1 MIVDDLYGSQKYR
14 WFVGVVKEIADND
27 RVKVRIFGIHR
38 MNDTVNVSDGDLP
51 LAMVVYPTNSS
62 GGGHAL
68 TPGKWV
74 VGFFADGDDC
84 QQPIVTGVLKGGAGA
99 SDNSSNSNGT
109 TTPGAPGQATETGS
123 PGTDSNATGDATAS
137 PTDLKGGSNLQK
149 AYNFLYE
156 RIQSSGKSGGSIHV
170 QASALCA
177 AINAES
183 GCNPKA
189 AAMDTNNWP
198 SKGIC
203 QWNKERL
210 WKLERQYGEPSSQSD
225 KNTRPMNITLEQQL
239 AYLWDE
245 LRGPES
251 RAFNR
256 LLASANASDAT
267 DAMIYFERPGGV
279 YKKMPDGKFGCDRS
293 HPEYSKRLKGTN
305 DCMAKLKY
313 EARG

>member
-1 MIVDDLYGSQKYR
+1 MITDDLYGSQQYR
-14 WFVGVVKEIADND
+14 WFVGIVKEVVDND
-27 RVKVRIFGIHR
+27 RVKVRIFGIHK
-38 MNDTVNVSDGDLP
+38 MDDTTDVSDGDLP
-51 LAMVVYPTNSS
+51 MAMVVYPTNSS

-74 VGFFADGDDC
+74 VGFFGDGDDC
-84 QQPIVTGVLKGGAGA
+84 QQPIVTGVLKGGSGA
-99 SDNSSNSNGT
+99 SDNASSSTGA
-109 TTPGAPGQATETGS
+109 TTPGADGSATETGS
-123 PGTDSNATGDATAS
+123 PGTTNPNDTGTPTAS
-137 PTDLKGGSNLQK
+137 PSNLQGGSNAAK

-156 RIQSSGKSGGSIHV
+156 RLQSSGKSGGSIHV
-170 QASALCA
+170 QASAIVA
-177 AINAES
+177 ALNAES

-210 WKLERQYGEPSSQSD
+210 WKLERLYGESSSQQNKSTAPL
-225 KNTRPMNITLEQQL
+225 NCTLEQQL

-256 LLASANASDAT
+256 LLASTTPQDAT
-267 DAMIYFERPGGV
+267 DAMLTFERPGGV
-279 YKKMPDGKFGCDRS
+279 YKKMNGNWGVDRG
-293 HPEYSKRLKGTN
+293 HPEYSKRLKGTMSV
-305 DCMAKLKY
+305 MASNKY
-313 EARG
+313 EPRS